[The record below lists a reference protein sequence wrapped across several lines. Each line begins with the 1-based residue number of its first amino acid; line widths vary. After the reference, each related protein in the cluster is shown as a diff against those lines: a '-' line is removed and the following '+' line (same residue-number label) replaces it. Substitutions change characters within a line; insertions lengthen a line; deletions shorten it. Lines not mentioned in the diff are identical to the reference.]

1 MNLVIHDLKA
11 EEWEKIHR
19 DYEGWNV
26 ISDQETIQPCVGCFS
41 CWNKTPGQCVIKDG
55 YEHMGALL
63 HEGKKCM

>member
-41 CWNKTPGQCVIKDG
+41 CWNKTPGQCVI
-55 YEHMGALL
+55 
-63 HEGKKCM
+63 